1 VYASRGEEQFYVPS
15 VVGRRL
21 SRSPRGRLS
30 PDDRCD
36 VPVAPLVLG
45 QYGCCLRGI
54 QLAVRGSEALTPD
67 RDLGGVVCDE
77 VAIPLRRVSESGE
90 DDHLVSERDCRQ

>member
-1 VYASRGEEQFYVPS
+1 MGS
-15 VVGRRL
+15 VVV
-21 SRSPRGRLS
+21 PADEPAAHS

-36 VPVAPLVLG
+36 VPVAPLG

-54 QLAVRGSEALTPD
+54 QLSVRGSEALRAD
-67 RDLGGVVCDE
+67 RNLGGVVCDE